1 MRFARHLVSHLTPEW
16 RKHYIRYYEL
26 KKLIYAMV
34 KKVEPSA
41 EAKAKGMSRFCLN
54 ACLAS

>member
-26 KKLIYAMV
+26 KKQIYAMV

-41 EAKAKGMSRFCLN
+41 EAKAKGMSRFC
-54 ACLAS
+54 